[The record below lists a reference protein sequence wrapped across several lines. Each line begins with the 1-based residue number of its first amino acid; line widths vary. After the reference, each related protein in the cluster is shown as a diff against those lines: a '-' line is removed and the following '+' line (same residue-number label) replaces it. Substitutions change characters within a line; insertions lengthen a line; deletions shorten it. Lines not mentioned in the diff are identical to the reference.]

1 MLVVV
6 HRRKASCFL
15 VLLIVVHLVRLR
27 NLVFCFGRLMKSLL
41 VDVID
46 GWMKRSEAVVSD
58 ARMRQSEVVVFVV
71 LKMLSEAEVVDLNL
85 WHLDRECL
93 SQKAIC
99 PF

>member
-6 HRRKASCFL
+6 HRCKVSCFL
-15 VLLIVVHLVRLR
+15 VLLIVVVHLLRLR
-27 NLVFCFGRLMKSLL
+27 KLLFCFGRLMRSLL

-46 GWMKRSEAVVSD
+46 G
-58 ARMRQSEVVVFVV
+58 RMLRSEVVVFVV
-71 LKMLSEAEVVDLNL
+71 LKMQSEAEVVDLNL

-99 PF
+99 PL

>member
-6 HRRKASCFL
+6 HRRKVSCFL
-15 VLLIVVHLVRLR
+15 VLLIVVEHLVRPR
-27 NLVFCFGRLMKSLL
+27 NLVFCFGRSMKSLL

-46 GWMKRSEAVVSD
+46 G
-58 ARMRQSEVVVFVV
+58 RMLRLEVVVFVV

>member
-6 HRRKASCFL
+6 HRCKVSCFL

-46 GWMKRSEAVVSD
+46 GRMKRSEAVVSD
-58 ARMRQSEVVVFVV
+58 ARMKR
-71 LKMLSEAEVVDLNL
+71 
-85 WHLDRECL
+85 
-93 SQKAIC
+93 
-99 PF
+99 